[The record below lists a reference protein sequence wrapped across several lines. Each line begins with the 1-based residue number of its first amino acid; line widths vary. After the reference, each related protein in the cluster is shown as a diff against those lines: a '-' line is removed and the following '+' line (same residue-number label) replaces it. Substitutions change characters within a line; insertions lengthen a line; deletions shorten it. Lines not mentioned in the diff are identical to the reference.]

1 MNSACGNLAREVEM
15 EKNECFLLSLS
26 LVFFAVKMVF
36 LIFKKYYMILKA

>member
-1 MNSACGNLAREVEM
+1 MNSACGNAREVEM

-36 LIFKKYYMILKA
+36 LIFKKYSV